1 MKQKQKKFKQKKE
14 IQLTKNEKTLIILL
28 ALIIMFWL
36 FNKFIFTTQRNRI
49 NGLKEKEIQYEEEK
63 INIDGILAKES
74 IINED
79 YVKLNREKD
88 KLLLE
93 YFPTLDQAQIIYLL
107 NDIMDSS
114 NLKILNLDFS
124 EPQVEEIA
132 GVPIKT
138 MDVTL
143 PYEGNYEELLDFLSK
158 VRTSP
163 RKFLITSLTMDN
175 NDSHGILGQIGVKVY
190 SLEGIFEEEGD
201 VVSIDTIINTEKQ
214 NPFAPFDEYEEKEEG
229 EKVIE
234 GLEDNTDSQYAS
246 NGYSQDSGLI
256 PKNVNNGQLL
266 EGFEGE
272 KTYFVPSSLNVKGS
286 VSKAAKAKEGKYSLR
301 VEYNIL
307 AVEEE
312 NRAYIDLRE
321 KNIILKYP
329 PNSIGLWVHSYS
341 YSPVTIGMRFVGQM
355 GEKSDV
361 EFTKGISWLG
371 WKYVQVSPPQDISQY
386 PLKLDKLYLELS
398 EGRDDYG
405 VILLDGL
412 EGTYPENEDGS
423 SITYNNFSFYIVKE
437 GDTLESISKKYY
449 GDFSKNNLIMATNY
463 LLGNKDLR
471 PGKIL
476 VIPR

>member
-234 GLEDNTDSQYAS
+234 GLEDNTDSQYTS

-329 PNSIGLWVHSYS
+329 PNSIGLWVQ
-341 YSPVTIGMRFVGQM
+341 IGRASCRERV
-355 GEKSDV
+355 
-361 EFTKGISWLG
+361 
-371 WKYVQVSPPQDISQY
+371 
-386 PLKLDKLYLELS
+386 
-398 EGRDDYG
+398 
-405 VILLDGL
+405 
-412 EGTYPENEDGS
+412 
-423 SITYNNFSFYIVKE
+423 
-437 GDTLESISKKYY
+437 
-449 GDFSKNNLIMATNY
+449 
-463 LLGNKDLR
+463 
-471 PGKIL
+471 
-476 VIPR
+476 